1 MKVFTTEEMIA
12 SVRRRASL
20 TDDIGSEGTEDSDV
34 IDVLDEVM
42 MDEIVPQL
50 LKFQEDFLIRTLT
63 QAVAAGTSKYKIPK
77 RAVGNALRDIY
88 WKNGEQQEYLPKI
101 TRENLPFY
109 QTDDVQVPDGF
120 VIEGDGIRLI
130 PPAQA
135 GNLIISYSFRPGQ
148 LVKAA
153 DYRKVTVVSSTEVT
167 LDSTAPTSWVAG
179 TTLFDAH
186 AAVSG
191 AENRFFDLGAAT
203 VSGTQVIFSSAID
216 GSVDSTEPVLNGDYL
231 VAAGNAAVPG
241 IPRDAHPALAQAA
254 ALRFLEAGGDRE
266 ALKAARQTF
275 GRMMENFANLFETR
289 VDGKPHILS
298 NRRSFIIS
306 QQRRKG
312 GW

>member
-1 MKVFTTEEMIA
+1 MIA
-12 SVRRRASL
+12 STRRRASL

-42 MDEIVPQL
+42 MDEIVPQII
-50 LKFQEDFLIRTLT
+50 KFQEDFFIRSLT
-63 QAVAAGTSKYKIPK
+63 EAVVTGTSKYKIPR
-77 RAVGNALRDIY
+77 RAVGNSLRDIY
-88 WKNGEQQEYLPKI
+88 WKNGQQKQYLPLL

-109 QTDDVQVPDGF
+109 QDDDVQVPDGF
-120 VIEGDGIRLI
+120 ILEGDGIRLI

-135 GNLIISYSFRPGQ
+135 GSMIISYNFRPGQ

-153 DYRKVTVVSSTEVT
+153 SYRKVTALVGTNEVT
-167 LDSTAPTSWVAG
+167 LDSAIPTSWVAG
-179 TTLFDAH
+179 TTIFDGH
-186 AAVSG
+186 AEVSG
-191 AENRFFDLGAAT
+191 AENRFFDLGAGTAT
-203 VSGTQVIFSSAID
+203 GTQIIFSANID
-216 GSVDSTEPVLNGDYL
+216 GSVDSTEPVLVGDYI
-231 VAAGNAAVPG
+231 VEAGNAAVPG

-254 ALRFLEAGGDRE
+254 ALRFLEADGDRE
-266 ALKAARQTF
+266 GLKAARQTF

-289 VDGKPHILS
+289 VDGKPHILT